1 MVPPC
6 PSALRH
12 AGRRPT
18 IKVEFMLGRGGQATV
33 YAARR
38 VRRSGFV
45 QRVALKV
52 AERHA
57 QSEALLKREAR
68 LQAQLQHRHIVAAHD
83 LLTLGGH
90 LALLMEH
97 VDGADLRRIACRAA
111 RQHNP
116 SVRAVLE
123 AGRDIAAALDHLSAA
138 PLPGHPRGATIVHR
152 DIKPAN
158 ILVDPSRGARLTDF
172 GVAVVLGDTVP
183 TAVRFAGT
191 PGYIAPE
198 VAHRGECSPASDIY
212 ALGASLLELL
222 RLRRLKAD
230 PNTGESVTN
239 AALRAALA
247 TLPFRQAPAVLARV
261 GSLLATMLDPDPT
274 QRPTAAEVQVVL
286 GELAP
291 LAPGATL
298 TDWARAGGVPHTQPD
313 LLNWPGRIFRLNHP
327 TSSAPTRPSDLNH
340 LLTDLPPVPPV
351 AVATPGRH

>member
-123 AGRDIAAALDHLSAA
+123 AGRDIAAALDHL
-138 PLPGHPRGATIVHR
+138 
-152 DIKPAN
+152 D
-158 ILVDPSRGARLTDF
+158 VDPHRIAGAEGRG
-172 GVAVVLGDTVP
+172 G
-183 TAVRFAGT
+183 
-191 PGYIAPE
+191 
-198 VAHRGECSPASDIY
+198 
-212 ALGASLLELL
+212 ALGAQLADLLLLELF
-222 RLRRLKAD
+222 D
-230 PNTGESVTN
+230 
-239 AALRAALA
+239 
-247 TLPFRQAPAVLARV
+247 RV
-261 GSLLATMLDPDPT
+261 HGSYP
-274 QRPTAAEVQVVL
+274 
-286 GELAP
+286 
-291 LAPGATL
+291 
-298 TDWARAGGVPHTQPD
+298 
-313 LLNWPGRIFRLNHP
+313 
-327 TSSAPTRPSDLNH
+327 RPSVLF
-340 LLTDLPPVPPV
+340 LT
-351 AVATPGRH
+351 